1 MSYAVSLNDLSRR
14 AVTYVDKILKGAKL
28 ADLPVE
34 QPKRFELIINLKD
47 GLISRS
53 IDGLKARVRT
63 AMRELEEK
71 CFYRLFYDC
80 DWNRLLKK
88 PNHSCVPCSIA
99 PRLGTPGC
107 VSDNWNMCC
116 ARVLFQYFGCVDP

>member
-53 IDGLKARVRT
+53 IDGLKAAVRT
-63 AMRELEEK
+63 AMR
-71 CFYRLFYDC
+71 
-80 DWNRLLKK
+80 
-88 PNHSCVPCSIA
+88 
-99 PRLGTPGC
+99 
-107 VSDNWNMCC
+107 
-116 ARVLFQYFGCVDP
+116 